1 MIDFVQSVSMVVSIA
16 QANPNP
22 GVDVDIGAPTG
33 LVSGAVVAFLTTL
46 VVGTILVAV
55 APAYTERMM
64 AAVLEDPVGGFL
76 YGILSL
82 LALGLLTLLLVITIV
97 GIFVAIPLGLA
108 AYLVWSVGAAIGYLA
123 IAERLVGR
131 DDGWLTP
138 LLVAAAINGALALTG
153 IGGLISLCVGAA
165 GFGIVLRDAL
175 A

>member
-1 MIDFVQSVSMVVSIA
+1 MIDFVQSVTVAVSIA

-22 GVDVDIGAPTG
+22 GVDVDVGAPVG
-33 LVSGAVVAFLTTL
+33 LVGGAVGAFLTTL
-46 VVGTILVAV
+46 VVGAILVAI

-64 AAVLEDPVGGFL
+64 AAVLEDPFGAFL

-82 LALGLLTLLLVITIV
+82 LALGLLTFLLVITIV
-97 GIFVAIPLGLA
+97 GIFVAIPLVLV
-108 AYLVWSVGAAIGYLA
+108 AYLVWAVGAAVGYLA

>member
-1 MIDFVQSVSMVVSIA
+1 MIDFVQSVAMAVSIA

-22 GVDVDIGAPTG
+22 GVDVGTPVG
-33 LVSGAVVAFLTTL
+33 LVGGAVGAFLTTL
-46 VVGTILVAV
+46 VVGAILVAI

-64 AAVLEDPVGGFL
+64 AAVLGDPVGAFL

-82 LALGLLTLLLVITIV
+82 LALGLLTFLLVVTII
-97 GIFVAIPLGLA
+97 GIIVAIPLVLV
-108 AYLVWSVGAAIGYLA
+108 AYLVWAVGAAIGYLA

-131 DDGWLTP
+131 ADGWLTP